1 MLDFIN
7 ENFPKYCFSFQ
18 TLSLFSP
25 TLKYFPLDIFSFV
38 FFVYG
43 LFRSILVSL

>member
-25 TLKYFPLDIFSFV
+25 TLKCFPLDIFSFV